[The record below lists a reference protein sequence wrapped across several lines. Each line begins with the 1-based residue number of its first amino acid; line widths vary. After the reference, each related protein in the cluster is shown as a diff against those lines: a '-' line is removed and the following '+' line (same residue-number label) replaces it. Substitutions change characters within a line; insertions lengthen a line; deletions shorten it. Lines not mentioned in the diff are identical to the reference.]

1 MATALSAQYI
11 PSVAEFER
19 EARKRKRARAIQW
32 LKTGIWAY
40 YFLLI
45 FEGALRK
52 WVAPGLS
59 MPLLIVRDPLALWMV
74 LLCWREGLLPQNGF
88 LTSMVFV
95 ACVGIVTT
103 IFWGHGN
110 ALVALFGARILLF
123 HFPLIFVFA
132 SIFTREDVLQM
143 GKVTLLLSLPMT
155 LLIAL
160 QFFSPETA
168 TVNKG
173 IGGDTDGG
181 GFPGALNFMRPPGTF
196 SFTNGVTLFYN
207 LAGAFIFYFWLNPK
221 SIHRLLLI
229 SATLALLASIP
240 LSISRGLF
248 FQVALTM
255 LFTLLAVSR
264 MPKYMSKMI
273 VALLGGAIVLALI
286 SNHPFF
292 QTALG
297 AFSAR
302 FDTANEVEGGLQGV
316 LLDRYMGGMFGALA
330 QSGDQP
336 FFGYGLGIGTNVG
349 AMLLTGKQVFLISE
363 GEWGRLIGE
372 MGPLLGLSVILIR
385 VSLTVRIAFAAYRKM
400 ITGDL
405 LPWILASFG
414 LMNLAQGGWAQPTA
428 LGFGIL
434 IAGLM
439 LSSFRQGATSE
450 RATSTIP
457 PEWQQGLVTAN

>member
-1 MATALSAQYI
+1 MAIALSTPFA
-11 PSVAEFER
+11 PALAEFEIN
-19 EARKRKRARAIQW
+19 AQKRRRARVIQW
-32 LKTGIWAY
+32 VKTGIWLY
-40 YFLLI
+40 YFLLM

-59 MPLLIVRDPLALWMV
+59 QQLLIIRDPVALWLV
-74 LLCWREGLLPQNGF
+74 VLCWREGLLPKNVY
-88 LTSMVFV
+88 LTAMVFV
-95 ACVGIVTT
+95 TCVGMLTT

-110 ALVALFGARILLF
+110 AMVALFGARIMLF

-132 SIFTREDVLQM
+132 AVFSREDVLQM
-143 GKVTLLLSLPMT
+143 GKITLMLSLPMT

-160 QFFSPETA
+160 QFFSPESA

-173 IGGDTDGG
+173 MGGDTDGG

-207 LAGAFIFYFWLNPK
+207 LAGTFIFYFWLNPK
-221 SIHRLLLI
+221 LINRLLLV

-248 FQVALTM
+248 FQVALT
-255 LFTLLAVSR
+255 LIFTLLAVSR

-273 VALLGGAIVLALI
+273 VALIGGAIVLAFI
-286 SNHPFF
+286 SNTDFF
-292 QTALG
+292 ETAFG

-302 FDTANEVEGGLQGV
+302 FETANEVEGGLQGV
-316 LLDRYMGGMFGALA
+316 LIDRYMGGMFGALA

-336 FFGYGLGIGTNVG
+336 FFGYGLGMGTNVG
-349 AMLLTGKQVFLISE
+349 AQLLTGKQVFLIAE

-372 MGPLLGLSVILIR
+372 MGSLLGMSVIFIR
-385 VSLTVRIAFAAYRKM
+385 TSLTVRIAMAAYQKM
-400 ITGDL
+400 TSGDL

-414 LMNLAQGGWAQPTA
+414 LINLAQGGWAQPTA
-428 LGFGIL
+428 LGFCIL
-434 IAGLM
+434 ISGLM
-439 LSSFRQGATSE
+439 LSSFKQCASF
-450 RATSTIP
+450 
-457 PEWQQGLVTAN
+457 

>member
-1 MATALSAQYI
+1 MATVSSAPYR
-11 PSVAEFER
+11 PSVAEFEMDAHR
-19 EARKRKRARAIQW
+19 RRKARMIQW
-32 LKTGIWAY
+32 LKIGIWAY

-59 MPLLIVRDPLALWMV
+59 MQLLIIRDPLALWMV
-74 LLCWREGLLPQNGF
+74 LLCWREGLLPKNGF
-88 LTSMVFV
+88 LTSMVFIT
-95 ACVGIVTT
+95 CMGIATT
-103 IFWGHGN
+103 IFLGHGH
-110 ALVALFGARILLF
+110 AMVTLFGARILLF

-132 SIFTREDVLQM
+132 SVFTREDVLQM
-143 GKVTLLLSLPMT
+143 GKMTLMLSLPMT

-168 TVNKG
+168 TVNKA
-173 IGGDTDGG
+173 IGGDTDGA
-181 GFPGALNFMRPPGTF
+181 GFAGALDYMRPPGTF

-207 LAGAFIFYFWLNPK
+207 LAGTFIFYFWLNPK
-221 SIHRLLLI
+221 AINRLLLI

-248 FQVALTM
+248 FQVVLT
-255 LFTLLAVSR
+255 LVFTLLAVSR

-273 VALLGGAIVLALI
+273 VALLGGTIVLALI
-286 SNHPFF
+286 SNTPFF
-292 QTALG
+292 QTAVG

-316 LLDRYMGGMFGALA
+316 LIDRYMGGMFGALA
-330 QSGDQP
+330 QAGEQP
-336 FFGYGLGIGTNVG
+336 FFGYGVGMGTNVG
-349 AMLLTGKQVFLISE
+349 AQLLTGKQAFLISE

-372 MGPLLGLSVILIR
+372 MGPLPGLAVIFIR
-385 VSLTVRIAFAAYRKM
+385 VSLAVFIASAAYRKM

-414 LMNLAQGGWAQPTA
+414 LMNLAQGNWAQPTA
-428 LGFGIL
+428 LGFSVL
-434 IAGLM
+434 ITGLM
-439 LSSFRQGATSE
+439 ISSFWRPVITENAAT
-450 RATSTIP
+450 R
-457 PEWQQGLVTAN
+457 

>member
-1 MATALSAQYI
+1 MQQNIPGKNMAITLSAPYA
-11 PSVAEFER
+11 PSLAAFELNALQHKS
-19 EARKRKRARAIQW
+19 ARVIQW
-32 LKTGIWAY
+32 LKTGIWVY

-52 WVAPGLS
+52 WVVPGLA
-59 MPLLIVRDPLALWMV
+59 MPLLIVRDPVALWLV
-74 LLCWREGLLPQNGF
+74 LLCWREKLLPKNGF
-88 LTSMVFV
+88 LTAMIFIAVL
-95 ACVGIVTT
+95 GIITT
-103 IFWGHGN
+103 IFMGHGN
-110 ALVALFGARILLF
+110 AMVALFGARILLF
-123 HFPLIFVFA
+123 HYPLIFVFA
-132 SIFTREDVLQM
+132 AVFTREDVIQM
-143 GKVTLLLSLPMT
+143 GKITLLISLPMT

-173 IGGDTDGG
+173 MAGDTDGG

-207 LAGAFIFYFWLNPK
+207 LVGTFVFFFWLNPK
-221 SIHRLLLI
+221 LINRLLLVG
-229 SATLALLASIP
+229 ATLALFASIP

-248 FQVALTM
+248 FQVALT
-255 LFTLLAVSR
+255 LAFTLLAVSR

-273 VALLGGAIVLALI
+273 VALIGGTIVLALI
-286 SNHPFF
+286 SNTDLF
-292 QTALG
+292 QTAFG

-316 LLDRYMGGMFGALA
+316 LIDRYMGGMFGALA

-336 FFGYGLGIGTNVG
+336 FFGYGLGMGTNVG
-349 AMLLTGKQVFLISE
+349 AQLLTGKQAFLIAE

-372 MGPLLGLSVILIR
+372 MGPLLGLSVIII
-385 VSLTVRIAFAAYRKM
+385 RIALTARIAIAAYHNM
-400 ITGDL
+400 TTGDL

-428 LGFGIL
+428 LGFSIL
-434 IAGLM
+434 ISGLM
-439 LSSFRQGATSE
+439 AASFGKQKKTPACVSF
-450 RATSTIP
+450 
-457 PEWQQGLVTAN
+457 

>member
-1 MATALSAQYI
+1 MQQNIPGKNMATALSAQYR
-11 PSVAEFER
+11 PSVAEFEK
-19 EARKRKRARAIQW
+19 EALRRGRARAIQW

-40 YFLLI
+40 YFLLM

-52 WVAPGLS
+52 WIIPGLS
-59 MPLLIVRDPLALWMV
+59 QELLLVRDPLALWMV
-74 LLCWREGLLPQNGF
+74 LLCWREGLLPKNGY
-88 LTSMVFV
+88 LTAMVFV
-95 ACVGIVTT
+95 ACVGIITT
-103 IFWGHGN
+103 IFFGHGN
-110 ALVALFGARILLF
+110 AMVALFGARILLF

-132 SIFTREDVLQM
+132 SVFTREDVLQM
-143 GKVTLLLSLPMT
+143 GKITLMISLPMT
-155 LLIAL
+155 LLIAV

-173 IGGDTDGG
+173 MPGDTDGG

-207 LAGAFIFYFWLNPK
+207 LAGTFIFYFWLNSK
-221 SIHRLLLI
+221 GINRLLLI

-248 FQVALTM
+248 FQVSLT
-255 LFTLLAVSR
+255 LVFTLLAVSR

-273 VALLGGAIVLALI
+273 IALLGGTIVLALI
-286 SNHPFF
+286 SNTSYF
-292 QTALG
+292 QTAFG

-302 FDTANEVEGGLQGV
+302 FDTANEVEGGLHGV
-316 LLDRYMGGMFGALA
+316 LIDRYMGGMFGALA
-330 QSGDQP
+330 QSGDKP
-336 FFGYGLGIGTNVG
+336 FFGYGLGMGTNVG
-349 AMLLTGKQVFLISE
+349 AQLLTGKQVFLISE

-372 MGPLLGLSVILIR
+372 MGPLPGLFVILIR
-385 VSLTVRIAFAAYRKM
+385 VSLTVRIALAAYRKM

-428 LGFGIL
+428 LGFSTL

-439 LSSFRQGATSE
+439 MSSLRYK
-450 RATSTIP
+450 
-457 PEWQQGLVTAN
+457 V

>member
-1 MATALSAQYI
+1 MAIALSTPYAPAI
-11 PSVAEFER
+11 AEFEIN
-19 EARKRKRARAIQW
+19 ARQRRHARVIQC
-32 LKTGIWAY
+32 LKTGIWLY
-40 YFLLI
+40 YFLLM

-59 MPLLIVRDPLALWMV
+59 MPLLIIRDPVALWLV
-74 LLCWREGLLPQNGF
+74 LLCWRERLLPKNSF
-88 LTSMVFV
+88 LTAMVFV
-95 ACVGIVTT
+95 TCVALLTT
-103 IFWGHGN
+103 IFFGHGN
-110 ALVALFGARILLF
+110 AMVALFGARIMLF

-132 SIFTREDVLQM
+132 SVFSREDVLQM
-143 GKVTLLLSLPMT
+143 GRITLMVSLPMT

-173 IGGDTDGG
+173 MGGDTDGG

-207 LAGAFIFYFWLNPK
+207 LAGTFIFYFWLNPK
-221 SIHRLLLI
+221 LINRLLLI

-255 LFTLLAVSR
+255 IFTLLAVSR

-273 VALLGGAIVLALI
+273 VALVGGTIVLAFI
-286 SNHPFF
+286 SNTDYFE
-292 QTALG
+292 TAFG

-302 FDTANEVEGGLQGV
+302 FETANEVEGGLQGV
-316 LLDRYMGGMFGALA
+316 LIDRYMGGMFGALA

-336 FFGYGLGIGTNVG
+336 FFGYGLGMGTNVG
-349 AMLLTGKQVFLISE
+349 AQLLTGKQVFLIAE

-372 MGPLLGLSVILIR
+372 MGPLFGMTVILLR
-385 VSLTVRIAFAAYRKM
+385 TSLTVRIAMAAYRKM
-400 ITGDL
+400 TTGDL
-405 LPWILASFG
+405 LPWILGSFG
-414 LMNLAQGGWAQPTA
+414 FINLAQGGWAQPTA
-428 LGFGIL
+428 LGFCIL
-434 IAGLM
+434 ISGLM
-439 LSSFRQGATSE
+439 LSSFKPCVSF
-450 RATSTIP
+450 
-457 PEWQQGLVTAN
+457 

>member
-1 MATALSAQYI
+1 MAIALSTPFVPAL
-11 PSVAEFER
+11 AEFELN
-19 EARKRKRARAIQW
+19 AQKRRRARVIQW
-32 LKTGIWAY
+32 VKNGIWLY

-59 MPLLIVRDPLALWMV
+59 QQLLIIRDPVALWLV
-74 LLCWREGLLPQNGF
+74 VLCWREGLLPRNVY
-88 LTSMVFV
+88 LTAMVFV
-95 ACVGIVTT
+95 TCVAMITT
-103 IFWGHGN
+103 IFLGHGN
-110 ALVALFGARILLF
+110 PMVALFGARIMLF

-132 SIFTREDVLQM
+132 AVFTREDVLQM
-143 GKVTLLLSLPMT
+143 GKITLMISLPMT

-160 QFFSPETA
+160 QFFSPESA

-173 IGGDTDGG
+173 MGGDTDGG

-207 LAGAFIFYFWLNPK
+207 LVGTFIFYFWLNPK
-221 SIHRLLLI
+221 LINRLLLV

-255 LFTLLAVSR
+255 IFTLLAVSR

-273 VALLGGAIVLALI
+273 VALIGGTIVLVFI
-286 SNHPFF
+286 SNTDFF
-292 QTALG
+292 ETAFG

-302 FDTANEVEGGLQGV
+302 FETANEVEGGLKGV
-316 LLDRYMGGMFGALA
+316 LIDRYMGGMFGALA

-336 FFGYGLGIGTNVG
+336 FFGYGLGMGTNVG
-349 AMLLTGKQVFLISE
+349 AQVLTGKQVFLIAE

-372 MGPLLGLSVILIR
+372 MGPLLGLSVIVIR
-385 VSLTVRIAFAAYRKM
+385 TSLTVRIAMAAYHKM
-400 ITGDL
+400 TAGDL

-414 LMNLAQGGWAQPTA
+414 LINLAQGGWAQPTA
-428 LGFGIL
+428 LGFCIL
-434 IAGLM
+434 ISGLL
-439 LSSFRQGATSE
+439 LSSLKPCA
-450 RATSTIP
+450 
-457 PEWQQGLVTAN
+457 